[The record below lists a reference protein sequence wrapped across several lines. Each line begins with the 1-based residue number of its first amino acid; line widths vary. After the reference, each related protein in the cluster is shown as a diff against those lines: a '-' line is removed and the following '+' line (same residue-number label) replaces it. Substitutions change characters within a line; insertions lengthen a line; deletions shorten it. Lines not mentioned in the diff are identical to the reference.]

1 MDIVRSDKTALQIA
15 SHQGLT
21 QIVEL
26 LLNLGAN
33 VNLQVSI
40 IISWSSW
47 KILSKQLFIESGCD
61 VLLGLISAVF
71 SAEE

>member
-1 MDIVRSDKTALQIA
+1 MRSDKTALQIG

-40 IISWSSW
+40 IRS
-47 KILSKQLFIESGCD
+47 
-61 VLLGLISAVF
+61 
-71 SAEE
+71 